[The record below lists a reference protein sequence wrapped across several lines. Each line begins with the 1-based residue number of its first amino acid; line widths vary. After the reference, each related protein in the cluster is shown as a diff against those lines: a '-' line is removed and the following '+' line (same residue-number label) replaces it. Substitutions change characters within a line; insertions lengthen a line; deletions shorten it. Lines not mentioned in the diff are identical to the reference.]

1 MTNAQ
6 DLGLY
11 GEQLVESWLKQQG
24 WQILYRRFQSRWGE
38 LDLVA
43 KGYHSPAPSNLIS
56 SNLKVDSTSS
66 SKLGSDMLAF
76 VEVKTRSRGSWDADG
91 LLAITRS
98 KQKKILTTARLFLT
112 RHPHWANLPCRFDVA
127 LVGCYLYVPSTA
139 KAHQAIPGQ
148 DRHLALQDYIVNAFT
163 L

>member
-1 MTNAQ
+1 MTDSQ
-6 DLGLY
+6 DLGRY
-11 GEQLVESWLKQQG
+11 GEQLVQTWLEGQG

-43 KGYHSPAPSNLIS
+43 KGYHAQPPGPLGAARLS
-56 SNLKVDSTSS
+56 SE
-66 SKLGSDMLAF
+66 MIAF

-127 LVGCYLYVPSTA
+127 LVGCYPQVPVVA
-139 KAHQAIPGQ
+139 KAHMAVPGQ
-148 DRHLALQDYIVNAFT
+148 DRHLGLQDYIVNAFT